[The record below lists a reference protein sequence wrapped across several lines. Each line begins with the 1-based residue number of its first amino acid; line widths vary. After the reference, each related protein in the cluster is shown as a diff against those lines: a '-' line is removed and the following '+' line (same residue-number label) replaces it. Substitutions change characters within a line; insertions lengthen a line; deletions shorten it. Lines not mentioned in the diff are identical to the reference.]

1 MMDNDNTTPPN
12 EKTADAFEAIASTMV
27 KFRNEMEQFDNM
39 GTKVANRT
47 RFILRTVFGTL
58 TISSIYLVFMIYQ
71 MANHMIVMTDHLE
84 SMYGRFGTMS
94 QNMHGI
100 SELVDSMGNSISGIP
115 VIAQSMMKMDEDVSA
130 MTGSVTDIN
139 TSITTID
146 YDMVRINTDMYEMAG
161 RLSNMNRAVNRISND
176 VNEMAAPMNS
186 GPMSG
191 FWPR

>member
-1 MMDNDNTTPPN
+1 MDNNNTIPPN
-12 EKTADAFEAIASTMV
+12 EKTADAFEAISSTMV
-27 KFRNEMEQFDNM
+27 KFRNEMERFDTM

-47 RFILRTVFGTL
+47 RFILRTVFATL

-115 VIAQSMMKMDEDVSA
+115 MIAQSMMKMDEDVSA

>member
-1 MMDNDNTTPPN
+1 MMDNDNTTPPD
-12 EKTADAFEAIASTMV
+12 EKSADAFKAIASTMV

-47 RFILRTVFGTL
+47 RFILRAVFATL

-130 MTGSVTDIN
+130 MTGSVTEIN

-161 RLSNMNRAVNRISND
+161 RLSNMNRSVNRISND

>member
-1 MMDNDNTTPPN
+1 MDNNNTIPPN

-27 KFRNEMEQFDNM
+27 KFRNEMERFDTM

-47 RFILRTVFGTL
+47 RFILRTVFATL

-115 VIAQSMMKMDEDVSA
+115 MIAQSMMKMDEDVSA

>member
-1 MMDNDNTTPPN
+1 
-12 EKTADAFEAIASTMV
+12 
-27 KFRNEMEQFDNM
+27 
-39 GTKVANRT
+39 
-47 RFILRTVFGTL
+47 
-58 TISSIYLVFMIYQ
+58 MIYQ